1 MTGMSISKIMNR
13 VKVLVCTGILIFLVI
28 GCGKK
33 LDNEFE
39 GNKTEENSSLVSQE
53 ENEQIEE
60 KTDNQTNEEKYVID
74 WTYYEAKLDKE
85 DQEEFHRYLS
95 VLEDSD
101 VFFCFDWLDRE
112 ININEYLDSIEAS
125 DTPEIAGVAMVD
137 FDNNNVKELVIHFYE
152 GGGNYL
158 ILTEDDEAFYGI
170 NFGERFLEELQEDG
184 KYMSSGGAGD
194 LYFYTLQLGK
204 NGAQTTLFGE
214 LHGEESEDGTYGDK
228 LEVNGQ
234 IIDNAQEWI
243 DTTFSNPVNWVE

>member
-1 MTGMSISKIMNR
+1 MS
-13 VKVLVCTGILIFLVI
+13 VLILLSI
-28 GCGKK
+28 GCSKK
-33 LDNEFE
+33 SDDKDE
-39 GNKTEENSSLVSQE
+39 GRKTEENENSLSVSRD
-53 ENEQIEE
+53 E
-60 KTDNQTNEEKYVID
+60 KTDNKTNEEKYLID
-74 WTYYEAKLDKE
+74 WAYYEEKLNKD
-85 DQEEFHRYLS
+85 DQEAFQMYLPI
-95 VLEDSD
+95 LEKSD
-101 VFFCFDWLDRE
+101 EFFCFDWLDSE
-112 ININEYLDSIEAS
+112 VNINEYLDSIES
-125 DTPEIAGVAMVD
+125 SNEPEIAGVAMVD

-158 ILTEDDEAFYGI
+158 IITNDDGEFYGT
-170 NFGERFLEELQEDG
+170 NLGERFLEELQEDG

-243 DTTFSNPVNWVE
+243 DTTFSNPANWVE